1 MGGRLKE
8 KWRKKI
14 RLQSNRKEEKK
25 TRWKEKERCVCVCV
39 FNQGIRE
46 TLEGSCWYAVS

>member
-8 KWRKKI
+8 EWRKKI

-25 TRWKEKERCVCVCV
+25 QGGRERKDVCVCV